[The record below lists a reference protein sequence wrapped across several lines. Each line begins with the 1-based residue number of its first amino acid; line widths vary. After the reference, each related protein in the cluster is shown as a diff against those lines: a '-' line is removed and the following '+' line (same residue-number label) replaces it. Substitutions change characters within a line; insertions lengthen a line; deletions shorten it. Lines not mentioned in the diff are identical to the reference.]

1 MVHCMPGLE
10 HAHLLRPG
18 YAIEYDFYDPRGLK
32 TNMETKVMP
41 GLFFAGQIN
50 GTTGYE
56 EAAAQGLLA
65 GLNAAL
71 YARDEGSWTARRDQA
86 YLGVMVDDLTT
97 RGVTEPYRMFTSR
110 AEYRLSLREDNADVR
125 LTEEGRKLG
134 LVDDER
140 WKYFCR
146 KQEKVAR
153 TLEQLKE
160 TWVNPRILSEEE
172 MIRVVGTKIERE
184 YSMQALLTRPD
195 VTLKELATLTASD
208 GSKVLPLDEALIPE
222 EMEQVEI
229 DIKYAGYIARQKG
242 EIEKTLANET
252 LRIPAELEFDDVPG
266 LSFEVRQKL
275 RAVKPETI
283 GQASRV
289 SGVTPA
295 AVSLLLV
302 YLKRKYYYSRNKGTK
317 PGVSNNE

>member
-1 MVHCMPGLE
+1 MLHETSRGGPSARQQALSRFTDRMRVNRRTYDDYPGYIVSLLRIKKACALANAEAGALDPERARAIASACDGLADGGRFPVDTFVDAYPLLDEMLNTAIAERASRISGVPGVCPDRHVGLSQGGRDVIATADTLFIHDALEQVFAVLPGLE

-32 TNMETKVMP
+32 TSMETKAMP

-71 YARDEGSWTARRDQA
+71 YARGEGSWTARRDQA

-125 LTEEGRKLG
+125 LTEEGRRLG

-140 WKYFCR
+140 WAYFCR
-146 KQEKVAR
+146 KQENVAR
-153 TLEQLKE
+153 LMQSLK
-160 TWVNPRILSEEE
+160 
-172 MIRVVGTKIERE
+172 
-184 YSMQALLTRPD
+184 
-195 VTLKELATLTASD
+195 
-208 GSKVLPLDEALIPE
+208 
-222 EMEQVEI
+222 
-229 DIKYAGYIARQKG
+229 DIK
-242 EIEKTLANET
+242 
-252 LRIPAELEFDDVPG
+252 
-266 LSFEVRQKL
+266 
-275 RAVKPETI
+275 
-283 GQASRV
+283 
-289 SGVTPA
+289 
-295 AVSLLLV
+295 
-302 YLKRKYYYSRNKGTK
+302 
-317 PGVSNNE
+317 